1 MRTNGSIYFS
11 TFQYCEAVR
20 WVNLSCV
27 LKTWWNVTVI
37 NTFLNH
43 INENTRNRCCFE
55 IFFPGDYYCLG
66 ENENRPV
73 RWMAVESLESNVYLH
88 SSDVVRFIGNNNNGT
103 IWESCSKL
111 TVITP
116 ERCSDANV
124 FQVLLLTWDKILR
137 ISMSLL

>member
-1 MRTNGSIYFS
+1 MTLILFFS
-11 TFQYCEAVR
+11 VDDELHVKLCDNA
-20 WVNLSCV
+20 LS
-27 LKTWWNVTVI
+27 
-37 NTFLNH
+37 
-43 INENTRNRCCFE
+43 RD
-55 IFFPGDYYCLG
+55 FFPGDYYCLG

-124 FQVLLLTWDKILR
+124 FQVLLLTVCCCC
-137 ISMSLL
+137 

>member
-1 MRTNGSIYFS
+1 MGSYPHKFFYEEFATLILFFS
-11 TFQYCEAVR
+11 VDDELHVKLCDNA
-20 WVNLSCV
+20 LS
-27 LKTWWNVTVI
+27 
-37 NTFLNH
+37 
-43 INENTRNRCCFE
+43 RD
-55 IFFPGDYYCLG
+55 FFPGDYYCLG

-103 IWESCSKL
+103 IWESYSKL

>member
-1 MRTNGSIYFS
+1 MTLILFFS
-11 TFQYCEAVR
+11 VDDELHVKLCDNA
-20 WVNLSCV
+20 LS
-27 LKTWWNVTVI
+27 
-37 NTFLNH
+37 
-43 INENTRNRCCFE
+43 RD
-55 IFFPGDYYCLG
+55 FFPGDYYCLG

-103 IWESCSKL
+103 IWESSSKL